1 MKGSASTLP
10 VFQSVPLPDK
20 LYFKIGEV
28 EKIIGVKAYVL
39 RYWETEFPEI
49 VPPKSRGKQRLY
61 RRRDIERILQIKQ
74 LLYKDKFTI
83 EGARK
88 QLKVWMA
95 DPQAELL
102 VDVSVKAAGESPK
115 KESAQS
121 GSKDRETIAFLR
133 KTLQSVRAELHAI
146 LVLAEMGQKP
156 AREPI
161 SSKK

>member
-1 MKGSASTLP
+1 MKGTASTLP
-10 VFQSVPLPDK
+10 VSQSVPLPDK

-39 RYWETEFPEI
+39 RYWETEFPDI

-74 LLYKDKFTI
+74 LLYRDKFTI

-88 QLKVWMA
+88 QLKAWMA
-95 DPQAELL
+95 NPEPLVSAPVKAAESTKKDAPQAE
-102 VDVSVKAAGESPK
+102 P
-115 KESAQS
+115 AQQN
-121 GSKDRETIAFLR
+121 DRETIAFLR